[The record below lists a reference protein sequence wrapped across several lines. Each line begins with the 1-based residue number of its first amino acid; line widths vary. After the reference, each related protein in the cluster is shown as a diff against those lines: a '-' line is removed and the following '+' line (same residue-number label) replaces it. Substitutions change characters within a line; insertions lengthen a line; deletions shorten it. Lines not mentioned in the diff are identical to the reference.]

1 MKKTLEHYNCL
12 HQIPEIGMTEFK
24 TAAYLAAKLR
34 EAGYAVHEQ
43 VDGKTGVIGVMDSG
57 KPGPVLALR
66 ADMDA
71 LGHIIDGQKCARHT
85 CGHDGHSAMVL
96 AAAQEAVAKGLI
108 KKGKL
113 KILFQPAEELA
124 SGALSLINGGA
135 IEDVDIVIGAH
146 IQTEANVPTG
156 KITPAMHHAAQA
168 MIVATFRGV
177 QAHGSRPHLG
187 VNAIDAANLAINGIN
202 ALHLDP
208 NLSFSIKPTRFICDP
223 GAANAIPS
231 EAVVTWDARA
241 QFNSTMEELKKKAEM
256 AITNAAA
263 MVGATVDI
271 AIPGGVPA
279 AEYTAEATEI
289 VKRAIVQVV
298 GKDNLYKEI
307 NLTGGEDF
315 HNFIIA
321 KPSLQAG
328 YFGVGC
334 GAYPGLHHPDMKF
347 ETAYLEQ
354 GKDVF
359 VKIVENVLG

>member
-1 MKKTLEHYNCL
+1 MLIK
-12 HQIPEIGMTEFK
+12 
-24 TAAYLAAKLR
+24 
-34 EAGYAVHEQ
+34 
-43 VDGKTGVIGVMDSG
+43 VDLKVGSKNFCW
-57 KPGPVLALR
+57 L
-66 ADMDA
+66 
-71 LGHIIDGQKCARHT
+71 
-85 CGHDGHSAMVL
+85 
-96 AAAQEAVAKGLI
+96 

-124 SGALSLINGGA
+124 SGALSLIKGGA

-241 QFNSTMEELKKKAEM
+241 QFNSTMEELKKKFLQKQDE
-256 AITNAAA
+256 
-263 MVGATVDI
+263 VD
-271 AIPGGVPA
+271 
-279 AEYTAEATEI
+279 E
-289 VKRAIVQVV
+289 AIVDYTEEVMDLEHTLEYLKEALPKLKQA
-298 GKDNLYKEI
+298 KD
-307 NLTGGEDF
+307 D
-315 HNFIIA
+315 
-321 KPSLQAG
+321 
-328 YFGVGC
+328 YFDC
-334 GAYPGLHHPDMKF
+334 
-347 ETAYLEQ
+347 LE
-354 GKDVF
+354 G
-359 VKIVENVLG
+359 